1 MSLRTFVELVA
12 CASQTL
18 APASHFKLSALLR
31 GAGLKEVCALDWKSL
46 FIMKAFF
53 FLHFFVLRLLCSPT
67 LPQQHVLNDV
77 CLSVAAAKKTA

>member
-1 MSLRTFVELVA
+1 MSSRTFVELVA

-18 APASHFKLSALLR
+18 APASHFKLSALLP

-46 FIMKAFF
+46 SIMKAFF
-53 FLHFFVLRLLCSPT
+53 SALLCSPT